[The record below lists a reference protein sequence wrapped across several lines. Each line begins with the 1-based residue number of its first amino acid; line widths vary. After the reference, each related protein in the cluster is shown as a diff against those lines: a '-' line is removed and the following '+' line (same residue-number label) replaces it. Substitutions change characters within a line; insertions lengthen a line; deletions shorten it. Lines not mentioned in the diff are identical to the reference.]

1 MNNNELNMH
10 ASTAMLYLKNNVQQM
25 HSLARLFNRWDA
37 ASVAAHLD
45 SHFVY
50 YAAQLSQ
57 LLSKMIK

>member
-1 MNNNELNMH
+1 MNNNDLNMH
-10 ASTAMLYLKNNVQQM
+10 TSTAMRYLNSNAQQL
-25 HSLARLFNRWDA
+25 HNFARLFNRWDA
-37 ASVAAHLD
+37 ASVAGSLD

>member
-1 MNNNELNMH
+1 MH